1 MDAFEVLHT
10 RRSIRQFLNRPVG
23 ADLVKELLR
32 AAMSAPTAAMENL
45 LLAARAKE
53 LASLWCGVHP
63 VPEREQAF
71 RELFNLPDTVSPLGL
86 AILGYSETPFSH
98 KERYDEQKVH
108 YNVW

>member
-1 MDAFEVLHT
+1 M
-10 RRSIRQFLNRPVG
+10 RRP
-23 ADLVKELLR
+23 
-32 AAMSAPTAAMENL
+32 
-45 LLAARAKE
+45 
-53 LASLWCGVHP
+53 P